1 MPAGLFCEVH
11 DNGEIWANALWD
23 VRERFRRDLVRG
35 SEAAAINEAHQLY
48 IDALE
53 LSPPAPTMLDMR
65 DAMLLAD
72 ELRKPGMPESPNFC
86 ALWES
91 FAARG
96 MGVNATDTADNGLNQ
111 VGASF
116 AVPPGCTAPPAPRSS
131 RSRSPRRRHG
141 SRTDERRF
149 HHQPRAATDTALV
162 VNFAV
167 SGTAMQGVDYV
178 TLPPIATIPAG
189 AASVTYP

>member
-1 MPAGLFCEVH
+1 MGVPAGHLLRVH
-11 DNGEIWANALWD
+11 ANGEIWANVLWE

-72 ELRKPGMPESPNFC
+72 ELRQPGMPQSPQFC

-91 FAARG
+91 FAGRG
-96 MGVNATDTADNGLNQ
+96 MGVNATDTADNGLNR
-111 VGASF
+111 V
-116 AVPPGCTAPPAPRSS
+116 TATS
-131 RSRSPRRRHG
+131 RSRPAARRR
-141 SRTDERRF
+141 RR
-149 HHQPRAATDTALV
+149 PRCAH
-162 VNFAV
+162 
-167 SGTAMQGVDYV
+167 
-178 TLPPIATIPAG
+178 
-189 AASVTYP
+189 